1 MSNLTPDG
9 KKQVKDLAAW
19 NVVANNGTAEK
30 VLGGD
35 TVKYINGDNIVIT
48 QSGKDFT
55 FATKPDVTFNTVTA
69 NDTITAPKVKA
80 TTGVETPQVTGLT
93 NKTWVPGQTQPVSG
107 RAATEDQLKAVDD
120 QVADNKDKIGKNADN
135 IADNKKAIDKNAGD
149 IAAN

>member
-1 MSNLTPDG
+1 MRQQTKLDNLDPAG
-9 KKQVKDLAAW
+9 IQKIKDTAAW

-55 FATKPDVTFNTVTA
+55 FATKPDVTFNSVTANQTVTA
-69 NDTITAPKVKA
+69 PTVKA

-93 NKTWVPGQTQPVSG
+93 NKTWDPNNITSG
-107 RAATEDQLKAVDD
+107 RAATEDQ
-120 QVADNKDKIGKNADN
+120 
-135 IADNKKAIDKNAGD
+135 
-149 IAAN
+149 

>member
-1 MSNLTPDG
+1 MTPDG
-9 KKQVKDLAAW
+9 KKQVKELAAW
-19 NVVANNGTAEK
+19 NVVANNGTTEK

-55 FATKPDVTFNTVTA
+55 FATKPDVTFDNVTA
-69 NDTITAPKVKA
+69 NQTITAPKVKA

-93 NKTWVPGQTQPVSG
+93 NTTWDPTNITSG

-120 QVADNKDKIGKNADN
+120 QAKANKDN
-135 IADNKKAIDKNAGD
+135 IT
-149 IAAN
+149 